1 MNISELQQE
10 LTKRNIN
17 IPAREIAHIWG
28 MDETSFSKKKK
39 IGSQIKYQKIQ
50 ELEQALNIDLIDKT
64 ITQDEI
70 KQKIK
75 DLQNKLG
82 LPKENDTVLIPYRS
96 NVYLSAGYGVEIY
109 EESAEFVTLDIRLFT
124 TDRGTKINPAHCE
137 IVRISGNSMEPEY
150 RHGDRVIIDRDDT
163 EFLDGHIFAFRYN
176 GQCYVKEI
184 NLMGNKIKCISLNK
198 EYEPF
203 YIKQGEEFTVFGR
216 ILPRI
221 RL

>member
-1 MNISELQQE
+1 MLLDEKIESLQKDTKRKITYEEVAKVLGLSSKQAAYNRITRKQPLKDWEILKLEEAFKNSPVTTEEIKIKIKELQD
-10 LTKRNIN
+10 R
-17 IPAREIAHIWG
+17 
-28 MDETSFSKKKK
+28 
-39 IGSQIKYQKIQ
+39 
-50 ELEQALNIDLIDKT
+50 
-64 ITQDEI
+64 
-70 KQKIK
+70 
-75 DLQNKLG
+75 LG
-82 LPKENDTVLIPYRS
+82 IEHNNDTVLIPYRPD
-96 NVYLSAGYGVEIY
+96 VYLSAGYGVEIY
-109 EESAEFVTLDIRLFT
+109 SESAEFVTLDIRLFT

-203 YIKQGEEFTVFGR
+203 YIEQGEEFTVFGR